1 MAEAWEKLSA
11 ASFQRG
17 APDDALIKG
26 QRSENQKHEEAP
38 VTAIL

>member
-26 QRSENQKHEEAP
+26 QKVREPE
-38 VTAIL
+38 T